1 MYWTQPLG
9 YVRLSGVSTT
19 DLGVAAELLRTATD
33 VTLLAHVAP
42 DADALGSALALG
54 LALHRRGASVRVS
67 FGFPDEVPESLRWL
81 DVAGLVVPADDV
93 PATAG
98 LLVTVDSSSLDRLGR
113 LADRVEATVAAGSP
127 VLVVDHHASNTFFG
141 THHVVDETAE
151 ATAVLVADLLDLLGV
166 ELDTAIATCLY
177 AGLVTDTGSFRRA
190 RPVTHELAA
199 RLVAAGVDPDQAA
212 RELFG
217 THPFAFLPMLATVLE
232 RAVLEPDAVGGRGLV
247 HTSVLLT
254 DLDGVRIEEV
264 EAVVDIVRTVGEAE
278 VAAVIKQAGP
288 TTWTGSL
295 RATGAVD
302 VRAAAL
308 RLGGGGH
315 RLAAGFTAHGDRAEV
330 LDQVREALAEPVL
343 IAGEPGPRASG

>member
-1 MYWTQPLG
+1 M
-9 YVRLSGVSTT
+9 STT
-19 DLGVAAELLRTATD
+19 DLGAAAELLRTATD

-54 LALHRRGASVRVS
+54 MALHRRGARVRVS

-98 LLVTVDSSSLDRLGR
+98 LLVSVDSSSLDRLGR

-127 VLVVDHHASNTFFG
+127 VLVVDHHAGNTRFG

-151 ATAVLVADLLDLLGV
+151 ATAVLVAVLLDELGV
-166 ELDTAIATCLY
+166 ELDTDLANCLY

-190 RPVTHELAA
+190 RAVTHELAA
-199 RLVAAGVDPDQAA
+199 RLIGAGVDPDRAA

-217 THPFAFLPMLATVLE
+217 THPFAFLPMLATVLG

-247 HTSVLLT
+247 HTAVLLT
-254 DLDGVRIEEV
+254 DLAEVRIEEV
-264 EAVVDIVRTVGEAE
+264 ESVVDIVRTTGEAE

-288 TTWTGSL
+288 RTWTGSL
-295 RATGAVD
+295 RGAGAVD
-302 VRAAAL
+302 VRAAAAL
-308 RLGGGGH
+308 LGGGGH
-315 RLAAGFTAHGDRAEV
+315 RLAAGFTAHGDRDEV
-330 LDQVREALAEPVL
+330 LDQVREALRDPVPL
-343 IAGEPGPRASG
+343 DGKPGRRASG